1 MEDSISPD
9 SVPQIPNATAS
20 NPFPKMTKEEKIHF
34 VIKGK
39 RKFPKKTFLALLLL
53 LAVAAGV
60 AFVVYK
66 NQKTQFSNVN
76 DVENPQIT
84 ITSPQ
89 NGDVLKG
96 QSDVVVYLAD
106 NTISQKT
113 YKGPE
118 QSRQVE
124 SSQSAS
130 IAIPVADD
138 LKKATSAQLLYKTVG
153 VTNQDQCKVKISASN
168 PESCG
173 PTYGTN
179 EDPEKQTYNIDISKL
194 KTGDNTFEFTATGNS
209 GFSVKSATLAVVF
222 GDTKIVGKVVQVQ
235 FLLDDKTVGEKT
247 DFTLP
252 FSLDT
257 TKFSNGSHVLLAKA
271 YDEASN
277 ASFSAPRNIT
287 IQN

>member
-1 MEDSISPD
+1 MENSISPD
-9 SVPQIPNATAS
+9 SIPQIPGATAS

-39 RKFPKKTFLALLLL
+39 RKFPKKIFVTFLLF
-53 LAVAAGV
+53 LAATVGI
-60 AFVVYK
+60 AFIVYR
-66 NQKTQFSNVN
+66 NQKSEFSNVN

-89 NGDVLKG
+89 NGDTLKG
-96 QSDVVVYLAD
+96 QSDVVVYVAD

-118 QSRQVE
+118 QNRKVE
-124 SSQSAS
+124 ASQSAS
-130 IAIPVADD
+130 ITIPVTGD
-138 LKKATSAQLLYKTVG
+138 LSKATSAQLLYETAG
-153 VTNQDQCKVKISASN
+153 ITNQDQCKVKIATAN
-168 PESCG
+168 PENCG
-173 PTYGTN
+173 PTFSAGQ
-179 EDPEKQTYNIDISKL
+179 DPQKQTYNIDVSKL
-194 KTGDNTFEFTATGNS
+194 KTGDNTFEFIAQKNS
-209 GFSVKSATLAVVF
+209 GFSIKSATLAVVF
-222 GDTKIVGKVVQVQ
+222 GDAKKSGKVVKVE
-235 FLLDDKTVGEKT
+235 FLLDDKSVGEKT

-257 TKFSNGSHVLLAKA
+257 AKFSNGAHVLVAKA